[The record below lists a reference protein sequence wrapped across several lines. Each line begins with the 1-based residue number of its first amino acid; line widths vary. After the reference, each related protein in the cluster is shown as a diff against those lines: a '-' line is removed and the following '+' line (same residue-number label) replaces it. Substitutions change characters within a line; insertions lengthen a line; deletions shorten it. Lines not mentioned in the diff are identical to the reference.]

1 MGDCGNKGQVLPIFV
16 PFSASINNKRANK
29 VVARG
34 SNHISVDAKGR
45 MSIPT
50 KLRDALVSTDDGHLV
65 VTASPSDRCLLMYT
79 AEDWGVVE
87 QKITSLPSLNK
98 QTRQLKRMLIGHADD
113 CQMDGS
119 GRILLP
125 AQLREYAYID
135 RKAVLV
141 GQGGNYEIWD
151 EAHWIAQR
159 ESMLSIELDE
169 ANLPDELSSLSF

>member
-1 MGDCGNKGQVLPIFV
+1 M
-16 PFSASINNKRANK
+16 
-29 VVARG
+29 ARG

-50 KLRDALVSTDDGHLV
+50 KLRDALSGEADGRLV
-65 VTASPSDRCLLMYT
+65 VTVSPSDRCLLMY
-79 AEDWGVVE
+79 AANEWDEVE
-87 QKITSLPSLNK
+87 RKITSLPTLNN

-113 CQMDGS
+113 CHMDGS

-141 GQGGNYEIWD
+141 GQGSNYEIWD

-169 ANLPDELSSLSF
+169 ANLPDELGSLSF